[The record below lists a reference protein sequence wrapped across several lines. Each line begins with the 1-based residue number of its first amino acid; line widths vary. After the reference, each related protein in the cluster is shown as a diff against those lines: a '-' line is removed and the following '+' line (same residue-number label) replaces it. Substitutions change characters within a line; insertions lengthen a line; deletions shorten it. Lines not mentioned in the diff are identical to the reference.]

1 MSAVIE
7 LCNKL
12 DNDIKNYII
21 EINNNIKSNDKT
33 SLNEKIT
40 TLVKITYCRVQL
52 IEIRK
57 EIEKLVLDSKFN
69 EITSAKA
76 IESIKEVEDYVYSI
90 IDNTNRLSLE
100 SLVESH
106 DKIKSMLDIANSIKE
121 LILIDNQILSEIG
134 TLS

>member
-12 DNDIKNYII
+12 DSDIKNYII
-21 EINNNIKSNDKT
+21 EINDNIKSNDKS

-40 TLVKITYCRVQL
+40 TLVRITYCRVQL

-57 EIEKLVLDSKFN
+57 EIEKLVSDNKFN
-69 EITSAKA
+69 EVTSNKA
-76 IESIKEVEDYVYSI
+76 IESIKEVEDYVYNI
-90 IDNTNRLSLE
+90 IDNTNRLSLD

-121 LILIDNQILSEIG
+121 LILIDNQILNEIS
-134 TLS
+134 TLV